1 MDYAEFIRNRI
12 TQLRIAKDVSEYQMS
27 LELGHSKSYIQ
38 GITSGRALPSMNE
51 FISICDYFGI
61 TPKDFFDNNIDNP
74 ALVQELLSAVVNL
87 NDGDIELLI
96 NIADKFKS
104 R

>member
-1 MDYAEFIRNRI
+1 MNHAEFIRNRI

-27 LELGHSKSYIQ
+27 LDLGHSKSYIQ

-51 FISICDYFGI
+51 FISICDYFKI
-61 TPKDFFDNNIDNP
+61 TPKDFFDSNIDNP
-74 ALVQELLSAVVNL
+74 ALMQELLNAVSDL
-87 NDGDIELLI
+87 HDGDIELLI
-96 NIADKFKS
+96 SIAEKFK